1 MKKPS
6 SIDPL
11 EAEAKGVDVPGGAR
25 KSMAVPC
32 KTEEARI
39 QKICDRIEAQ
49 REVVGAKSI
58 FYNYLMGPVS
68 ISGIPEHKAEDEPK
82 QKQLEETQPQA
93 RAKPGLRA
101 PKNNLQDCW

>member
-1 MKKPS
+1 M
-6 SIDPL
+6 
-11 EAEAKGVDVPGGAR
+11 PGGAR
-25 KSMAVPC
+25 KSMVVPC
-32 KTEEARI
+32 ETEEARI

-82 QKQLEETQPQA
+82 QKQLEETQLQV

-101 PKNNLQDCW
+101 PKNNLQDC